1 METSPEVLDFQKRW
15 KPRFFTIWTG
25 QAFSLLGSSLV
36 QFALIWWITQKTGSA
51 TILATVTLV
60 SILPQIVLGPLAG
73 ALVDRWSRRVVMMV
87 ADSLIAGV
95 SLILVYLFATGT
107 VQVWHIFAVSMIRSA
122 GGAFHWPAM
131 SASTSLMV
139 PEKQLSR
146 VAGLN
151 QTLGGAMSIIAPPL
165 GALLV
170 ATQPMA
176 SVLMI
181 DVVTAVMAVV
191 PLVFILVP
199 QPPRL
204 VAQASA
210 GGTRPSVWQD
220 FRAGLRYVTAWPG
233 LMIILVMATVI
244 NFLFSPAFSLMPLLV
259 TKHFQGGAY
268 QLGLMNSVF
277 GVGVVA
283 GGLILSAW
291 GGFHR
296 RIATTMLGLIGM
308 GSGMALIGFTPS
320 NLFPLAVVGMTLAGL
335 MNPIANGPLFA
346 LVQAA
351 VAPEMQGRVIT
362 LISSAAALMS
372 PLGLAVAGPLSD
384 AIGIQVWFIAGGLV
398 CAAMGAGA
406 FFVKAVMNVEED
418 RFGHA
423 APVLTAAPL
432 AEPLAPA
439 ASD

>member
-1 METSPEVLDFQKRW
+1 METTSEVLDFQKKW

-73 ALVDRWSRRVVMMV
+73 ALVDRWNRRIVMMV
-87 ADSLIAGV
+87 ADSLIAGA
-95 SLILVYLFATGT
+95 SLILVYLFASGT
-107 VQVWHIFAVSMIRSA
+107 VQVWHIFAISMIRSA

-139 PEKQLSR
+139 PEKQLAR
-146 VAGLN
+146 VAGMN
-151 QTLGGAMSIIAPPL
+151 QTLNGAMNIVAPPL

-170 ATQPMA
+170 ATLPMA
-176 SVLMI
+176 AVLMI
-181 DVVTAVMAVV
+181 DVATAAIAVT
-191 PLVFILVP
+191 PLFFIRVP
-199 QPPRL
+199 QPPRM
-204 VAQASA
+204 AAETAA
-210 GGTRPSVWQD
+210 GGPRPSVWQD

-233 LMIILVMATVI
+233 LMIILLMATVL
-244 NFLFSPAFSLMPLLV
+244 NFLFNPAFSLMPLLI

-277 GVGVVA
+277 GMGVVA

-291 GGFHR
+291 GGFRR
-296 RIATTMLGLIGM
+296 RIATSMLGLIGM
-308 GSGMALIGFTPS
+308 GSGIALIGFSPS
-320 NLFPLAVVGMTLAGL
+320 NLFPLAVVGMTLGGM
-335 MNPIANGPLFA
+335 MNPITNGPLNA
-346 LVQAA
+346 LVQVA
-351 VAPEMQGRVIT
+351 VAPEMQGRVMT

-372 PLGLAVAGPLSD
+372 PLSLAIAGPLSD
-384 AIGIQVWFIAGGLV
+384 AIGIQFWFIAAGLMSIV
-398 CAAMGAGA
+398 MGAAG
-406 FFVKAVMNVEED
+406 FFIKAVMNVEED
-418 RFGHA
+418 RGGHA
-423 APVLTAAPL
+423 APVLAAPI